1 MNQQLITTIINA
13 AVVLSA
19 FVEFVTVR
27 APVRS
32 LAVPVFNFL
41 LYKIIVQ

>member
-1 MNQQLITTIINA
+1 MNQQLITTISNG
-13 AVVLSA
+13 VVVFSY
-19 FVEFVTVR
+19 FVKFVIARV
-27 APVRS
+27 PVRS